1 MDSQPSRIS
10 IDDSPNRLKVV
21 GVVDSH
27 TASQLRDAILAHGY
41 TEGDLVL
48 DLADVDF
55 IDSSG
60 LRIIVNAHSQMEAAG
75 RRLVLTHTSPAVARL
90 LEITGLHEHLHVH

>member
-1 MDSQPSRIS
+1 MDSQPSRLS
-10 IDDSPNRLKVV
+10 IDDSPDRLKVV

-27 TASQLRDAILAHGY
+27 TAGQLRDAIQSHGH
-41 TEGDLVL
+41 TDSDLVL

-60 LRIIVNAHSQMEAAG
+60 LRIIVNAHSELEAAG

>member
-10 IDDSPNRLKVV
+10 IDDRPDRLTVV

-27 TASQLRDAILAHGY
+27 TASQLRDAIQAHGSSPD
-41 TEGDLVL
+41 DLVL
-48 DLADVDF
+48 DLAAVDF

-60 LRIIVNAHSQMEAAG
+60 LRIIVNAHSELDSAG
-75 RRLVLTHTSPAVARL
+75 RRLVLVNTSDAVARL
-90 LEITGLHEHLHVH
+90 LEITGLHEHLHLR

>member
-10 IDDSPNRLKVV
+10 IDDSPNRLKIV

-27 TASQLRDAILAHGY
+27 TAGQLRDAIQTHGQ
-41 TEGDLVL
+41 TDDDLVL
-48 DLADVDF
+48 DLSDVEF

-60 LRIIVNAHSQMEAAG
+60 LRIIVNAHSELEAAG
-75 RRLVLTHTSPAVARL
+75 RQLVLVHTSPAVTRL
-90 LEITGLHEHLHVH
+90 LEITGLHEHLHLR

>member
-10 IDDSPNRLKVV
+10 IEDSPNRLKVV

-27 TASQLRDAILAHGY
+27 TAGQLRDAIQAHGH
-41 TEGDLVL
+41 TDDDLVL
-48 DLADVDF
+48 DLSDVEF

-60 LRIIVNAHSQMEAAG
+60 LRIIVNAHSELEAAG
-75 RRLVLTHTSPAVARL
+75 RQLVLVHTSPAVARL
-90 LEITGLHEHLHVH
+90 LEITGLHEHLHVR

>member
-27 TASQLRDAILAHGY
+27 TASQLRDAIIAHGH
-41 TEGDLVL
+41 TDDDLVL
-48 DLADVDF
+48 DLADVEF

-60 LRIIVNAHSQMEAAG
+60 LRIIVNAHSELEAAS
-75 RRLVLTHTSPAVARL
+75 RRLVLTNTSSAVTRL